1 MAKKINADLLKL
13 KHIYVFYFIVVSYI
27 LANAYVFLYHR
38 GDFYLFNLIPA
49 AVLVVLLAIFDI
61 EKIMYLMVFTTPVAI
76 SLKELGMHNGF
87 DLSLPSEPL
96 MIGVTLL
103 YFLNEISHGITDKR
117 ILKHPVTIIIFI
129 QLAWMFITMLFSELP
144 LISIKYITARIW
156 FLTSCYFLCT
166 QFFKYQASMV
176 KHILFYAVALAI
188 VAIVT
193 TVKHAAY
200 GFDEKT
206 ADWIVSPFYNDHT
219 AYGAALAMF
228 IPLMAGLLLMKKIS
242 MKYKLLCLS
251 LLSVFLIS
259 IIISYA
265 RAGWLSLVVSLG
277 VLATLMLGIRFR
289 TILWTIA
296 SAVLLFLAF
305 QSEILMVLGRNNT
318 SSDGDFMAN
327 IESMTNISTDVSNVE
342 RLNRWSCALRMFE
355 EKPFLGFGPGTYQ
368 FLYAPYQKSSQKTVI
383 STNFGNKGNAHS
395 EYLGPL
401 SEQGLI
407 GALIVVALVFAV
419 MFLGY
424 RLVYSVKDKSLKMF
438 TICVLM
444 GISTYFVHG
453 FLNNFLDTDKASV
466 PFWGFLAILVCIDVY
481 HKDTPSSEKNWL

>member
-1 MAKKINADLLKL
+1 MLKL
-13 KHIYVFYFIVVSYI
+13 KNTYVFYFIVVSYI
-27 LANAYVFLYHR
+27 LANAYVYLFHR
-38 GDFYLFNLIPA
+38 GDFYIFNAIPA
-49 AVLVVLLAIFDI
+49 IALIVLLAIFDI
-61 EKIMYLMVFTTPVAI
+61 EKIMYLMVFVTPLAI
-76 SLKELGMHNGF
+76 SLKELGYSNGL

-96 MIGVTLL
+96 MIGVSLL

-117 ILKHPVTIIIFI
+117 ILKHPITIIIFL
-129 QLAWMFITMLFSELP
+129 QLLWMLITMMFSELP
-144 LISIKYITARIW
+144 IISIKFILARIW

-166 QFFKYQASMV
+166 QFFKNQRSMI
-176 KHILFYAVALAI
+176 KHLLFYSVALAI
-188 VAIVT
+188 VAIIT

-228 IPLMAGLLLMKKIS
+228 IPVMVGILLMKNIS
-242 MKYKLLCLS
+242 FVLKVVCFGLVS
-251 LLSVFLIS
+251 IFLIS
-259 IIISYA
+259 IVISYA
-265 RAGWLSLVVSLG
+265 RAGWLSLAVSLG
-277 VLATLMLGIRFR
+277 VLVTLFLGIKFR
-289 TILWTIA
+289 TILITI
-296 SAVLLFLAF
+296 VVGVVLFLSF
-305 QSEILMVLGRNNT
+305 QSELLMILGKNNT

-368 FLYAPYQKSSQKTVI
+368 FLYAPFQKSSQKTVI

-407 GALIVVALVFAV
+407 GALLVVALVLAV

-424 RLVYSVKDKSLKMF
+424 RLVYTVKDKSLKVL
-438 TICVLM
+438 TICILM
-444 GISTYFVHG
+444 GVSTYFVHG

-466 PFWGFLAILVCIDVY
+466 PFWGFLAMLVCIDVY
-481 HKDTPSSEKNWL
+481 HKNNETSQEKLM